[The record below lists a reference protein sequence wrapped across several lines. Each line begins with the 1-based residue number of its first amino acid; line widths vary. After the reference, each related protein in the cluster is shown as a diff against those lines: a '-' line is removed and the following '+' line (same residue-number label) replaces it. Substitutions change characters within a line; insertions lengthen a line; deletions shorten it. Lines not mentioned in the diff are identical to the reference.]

1 MGANSHK
8 PELMSPY
15 TLSWSNDTATTN
27 ITQNGNIATL
37 TFEVAES
44 AKKGHY
50 QIEAIYDYDNV
61 DIYNKDLESV
71 KFDISGGNVS
81 VVDYL
86 CGDVNSDGRVNNLDR
101 VYITRYL
108 ANWNDYQNINLT
120 AADVNADGKV
130 NNLDKVILTRHLANW
145 NDYASL
151 PYKK

>member
-1 MGANSHK
+1 MA
-8 PELMSPY
+8 
-15 TLSWSNDTATTN
+15 
-27 ITQNGNIATL
+27 
-37 TFEVAES
+37 
-44 AKKGHY
+44 
-50 QIEAIYDYDNV
+50 
-61 DIYNKDLESV
+61 
-71 KFDISGGNVS
+71 VS

-86 CGDVNSDGRVNNLDR
+86 CGDVNSDRRVNNLDR

-108 ANWNDYQNINLT
+108 ANWNDYQNINLS